1 MVTPQSPTPM
11 FNGLDDDLYNDAKYA
26 HEINDKMRVPKRIK
40 ATGEFSDED
49 LLLSNQNGLISSWNY
64 NDKIDMNV
72 PDRIVVLGHNQHL
85 ETRSAPR
92 EIQLEN
98 SILPK
103 NPSLGFLRV
112 QTPPRVITLTDH
124 HFPSASEESSPHKHN
139 NGNLYAHPD
148 LDGDDND
155 DDDEHRATQY
165 VRSNGNIRMGFHN
178 SNDAN
183 SIESDSQLTTG
194 SASKRSQ
201 LLQQQQHLQ
210 NNLDAS
216 MLAQREGTPMGE
228 LTPHEEILYL
238 RRQLAKLNR
247 RVLNIEINNEQRMQR
262 EKIVYCLGL
271 AYFVLKT
278 IFWLNRN

>member
-11 FNGLDDDLYNDAKYA
+11 FNGLDDDLYTDAKFA

-40 ATGEFSDED
+40 ATGEYSDED
-49 LLLSNQNGLISSWNY
+49 LLLSNQNGLIHSWNY
-64 NDKIDMNV
+64 HDKIDMNV
-72 PDRIVVLGHNQHL
+72 PERIVVLGHNQHL

-103 NPSLGFLRV
+103 NPPSAGYARV

-124 HFPSASEESSPHKHN
+124 HFPSASEENSPLSRPRYHHN
-139 NGNLYAHPD
+139 
-148 LDGDDND
+148 DND
-155 DDDEHRATQY
+155 DDEDDELHATQY
-165 VRSNGNIRMGFHN
+165 VRANGHARMGFHTN
-178 SNDAN
+178 NDAN
-183 SIESDSQLTTG
+183 SVESDSQLTTG

-201 LLQQQQHLQ
+201 LPQHQQHQ
-210 NNLDAS
+210 TQYNLDS
-216 MLAQREGTPMGE
+216 SLLAQREGTPMGE

-247 RVLNIEINNEQRMQR
+247 RVLNIEINNEQRVQR

>member
-1 MVTPQSPTPM
+1 MATPQSPTPM
-11 FNGLDDDLYNDAKYA
+11 FNGLDEDLYSEAKFA

-40 ATGEFSDED
+40 ATGEYSDED

-64 NDKIDMNV
+64 HDKIDMNV

-103 NPSLGFLRV
+103 NPSSGLVRV

-124 HFPSASEESSPHKHN
+124 HFPSASEENSPIHA
-139 NGNLYAHPD
+139 NGRHLY
-148 LDGDDND
+148 LDEE
-155 DDDEHRATQY
+155 DDDEAGHPATHY
-165 VRSNGNIRMGFHN
+165 VRANGAARMGFHA
-178 SNDAN
+178 NDTH
-183 SIESDSQLTTG
+183 SVESDSQLTTG

-201 LLQQQQHLQ
+201 LNLQQQHY
-210 NNLDAS
+210 NNLDS
-216 MLAQREGTPMGE
+216 SILSQREGTPMGE

-247 RVLNIEINNEQRMQR
+247 RVLNIEINNEQRTQR

>member
-11 FNGLDDDLYNDAKYA
+11 FNGLDDDLYSDAKYA

-40 ATGEFSDED
+40 ATGEYSNED
-49 LLLSNQNGLISSWNY
+49 LLLSNQNGMISSWNY
-64 NDKIDMNV
+64 HDKIDMNV

-103 NPSLGFLRV
+103 NPSVGLVRV
-112 QTPPRVITLTDH
+112 QTPPRIITLTDH
-124 HFPSASEESSPHKHN
+124 HFPSASEESSPIRA
-139 NGNLYAHPD
+139 NGHHLYGND
-148 LDGDDND
+148 LDEDA
-155 DDDEHRATQY
+155 DDEEAHATQY
-165 VRSNGNIRMGFHN
+165 VRANGVARMGFHANDTN
-178 SNDAN
+178 SV
-183 SIESDSQLTTG
+183 ESDSQLTTG

-201 LLQQQQHLQ
+201 LNQQQH

-216 MLAQREGTPMGE
+216 MLAHREGTPMGE

-247 RVLNIEINNEQRMQR
+247 RVLNIEINNEQRTQR

>member
-49 LLLSNQNGLISSWNY
+49 LLLSNQNGLMTSWNY
-64 NDKIDMNV
+64 HDKIDMNV

-103 NPSLGFLRV
+103 NPSTGFMRV
-112 QTPPRVITLTDH
+112 QTPPRVITLQDH
-124 HFPSASEESSPHKHN
+124 HFPTASEQNSPIKP
-139 NGNLYAHPD
+139 NGYGHD
-148 LDGDDND
+148 LDGDLDE
-155 DDDEHRATQY
+155 DDEDQHATQY

-178 SNDAN
+178 NNDAN
-183 SIESDSQLTTG
+183 SVESDSQLTTG

-201 LLQQQQHLQ
+201 HMLQQH

-216 MLAQREGTPMGE
+216 MISQREGTPMGE

>member
-1 MVTPQSPTPM
+1 MATPQSPTPM
-11 FNGLDDDLYNDAKYA
+11 FNGLDDDLYNEAKFA

-40 ATGEFSDED
+40 ATGEYSDED
-49 LLLSNQNGLISSWNY
+49 LLLSNQNGNQFISSWNY
-64 NDKIDMNV
+64 HDKIDMNV

-103 NPSLGFLRV
+103 NPSASFARV

-124 HFPSASEESSPHKHN
+124 HFPSASEESSPIRA
-139 NGNLYAHPD
+139 NGHHIYGQD
-148 LDGDDND
+148 QDY
-155 DDDEHRATQY
+155 DEEDEQGNAMQY
-165 VRSNGNIRMGFHN
+165 VRANGTARMGFHT
-178 SNDAN
+178 NDAN
-183 SIESDSQLTTG
+183 SVESDSQQTTG

-201 LLQQQQHLQ
+201 LNLQQQH

>member
-11 FNGLDDDLYNDAKYA
+11 FNGLDDDLYTDAKFA

-40 ATGEFSDED
+40 ATGEYSDED
-49 LLLSNQNGLISSWNY
+49 LLLSNQNGLIHSWNY
-64 NDKIDMNV
+64 HDKIDMNV
-72 PDRIVVLGHNQHL
+72 PERIVVLGHNQHL

-103 NPSLGFLRV
+103 NPPSAGYARV

-124 HFPSASEESSPHKHN
+124 HFPSASEENSPLSRPRYHHN
-139 NGNLYAHPD
+139 
-148 LDGDDND
+148 DND
-155 DDDEHRATQY
+155 DDEDDELHATQY
-165 VRSNGNIRMGFHN
+165 
-178 SNDAN
+178 
-183 SIESDSQLTTG
+183 LTTG

-201 LLQQQQHLQ
+201 LPQHQQHQ
-210 NNLDAS
+210 TQYNLDS
-216 MLAQREGTPMGE
+216 SLLAQREGTPMGE

-247 RVLNIEINNEQRMQR
+247 RVLNIEINNEQRVQR

>member
-1 MVTPQSPTPM
+1 MATPQSPTPM
-11 FNGLDDDLYNDAKYA
+11 FNGLDEDLYSEAKFA

-40 ATGEFSDED
+40 ATGEYSDED

-64 NDKIDMNV
+64 HDKIDMNV

-103 NPSLGFLRV
+103 NPSSGLVRV

-124 HFPSASEESSPHKHN
+124 HFPSASEENSPIHA
-139 NGNLYAHPD
+139 NGRHLY
-148 LDGDDND
+148 LDEEE
-155 DDDEHRATQY
+155 DDEAGHPATQY
-165 VRSNGNIRMGFHN
+165 VRANGAARMGFHA
-178 SNDAN
+178 NDTH
-183 SIESDSQLTTG
+183 SVESDSQLTTG

-201 LLQQQQHLQ
+201 LNLQQQHY

-216 MLAQREGTPMGE
+216 ILSQREGTPMGE

-247 RVLNIEINNEQRMQR
+247 RVLNIEINNEQRTQR

>member
-1 MVTPQSPTPM
+1 MVTPQSPAPM
-11 FNGLDDDLYNDAKYA
+11 FNGLDDDLYNDAKFA

-49 LLLSNQNGLISSWNY
+49 LLLSNQNGMISSWNY
-64 NDKIDMNV
+64 HDKIDMNV

-103 NPSLGFLRV
+103 NPSMGFLRV

-124 HFPSASEESSPHKHN
+124 HFPSASEENSPLKP
-139 NGNLYAHPD
+139 NGNLYGHD
-148 LDGDDND
+148 LDGDMDED
-155 DDDEHRATQY
+155 DDDARATQY
-165 VRSNGNIRMGFHN
+165 VRSNGNVRMGFHN

-183 SIESDSQLTTG
+183 SVESDSQLTTG

-201 LLQQQQHLQ
+201 LMQQQQQQ

-247 RVLNIEINNEQRMQR
+247 RVLNIEINNDQRMQR

-278 IFWLNRN
+278 IFWLNR